1 MPSQGWRDIY
11 DLDEKVFSLVFEITA
26 RSLSQRKHNKLSF
39 CLNIQLATGSTSLTV
54 ESFFI
59 SLRTSGIFFL
69 FLLRAVS
76 LSAQRYFKGRKAA
89 LGIYTGSWTCA
100 FHLTLAYLGSR
111 MTNFDIFCLYF
122 GFFFFYLL
130 IFLALSNN
138 FYIWFFSSFLIFLI
152 TSMERHYS
160 WNIATATPPDW
171 CWWTT
176 DYYSGNDCRVH
187 WGNL

>member
-1 MPSQGWRDIY
+1 VPSQGWRDIY

-89 LGIYTGSWTCA
+89 LGIYTGS
-100 FHLTLAYLGSR
+100 
-111 MTNFDIFCLYF
+111 
-122 GFFFFYLL
+122 
-130 IFLALSNN
+130 
-138 FYIWFFSSFLIFLI
+138 
-152 TSMERHYS
+152 
-160 WNIATATPPDW
+160 
-171 CWWTT
+171 
-176 DYYSGNDCRVH
+176 
-187 WGNL
+187 